1 MLAGYLLT
9 SYALLGMG
17 LFEPHTGYLII
28 DLIFVV
34 MGIGMELAL
43 PPINIAAMAAVH
55 RECSGMASATVNA
68 TRQTGSALGIAVL
81 DVILSDRAVSAL
93 GAYLEQAMVQANLS
107 KTLAKE
113 LVNNQ
118 GASVAAGT
126 RLNPAMLAGL
136 LQRSPCRGAHRRHRY
151 HRCCYFNLVYGL
163 AAQFHSEKDDRW
175 RCLSSLS

>member
-1 MLAGYLLT
+1 
-9 SYALLGMG
+9 
-17 LFEPHTGYLII
+17 
-28 DLIFVV
+28 
-34 MGIGMELAL
+34 
-43 PPINIAAMAAVH
+43 
-55 RECSGMASATVNA
+55 MASATFNA

-107 KTLAKE
+107 KTLAEE

-136 LQRSPCRGAHRRHRY
+136 LQRSLCRGAHRRHRY

-163 AAQFHSEKDDRW
+163 AAQFHSEKDDVDRATCHH
-175 RCLSSLS
+175 CLKIGFSQPGHSHHVGYVFVESVVASLQF